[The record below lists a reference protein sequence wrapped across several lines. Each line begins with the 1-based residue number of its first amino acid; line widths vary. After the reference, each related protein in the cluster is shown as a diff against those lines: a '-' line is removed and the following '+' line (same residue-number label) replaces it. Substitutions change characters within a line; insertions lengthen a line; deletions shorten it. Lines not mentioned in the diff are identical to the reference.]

1 MRDLKRVVRRLRVGK
16 RNQSEQDSDGDGE
29 AIESIADTFAEATG
43 AIAFARAASNRET
56 DRRSK
61 CKCAGYTH

>member
-16 RNQSEQDSDGDGE
+16 TNQSEQNRDRDGE
-29 AIESIADTFAEATG
+29 AVEAIADIFAEATR
-43 AIAFARAASNRET
+43 ALARTASNRET

-61 CKCAGYTH
+61 SKCARHTH